1 VGCCKNQNKELRG
14 QNTLSFE
21 PKKEGEKGFDLVA
34 TTFTIEAG
42 RKALSKMIIL
52 DDLPFMV
59 VENYGFRRF
68 VKVLQPK
75 FKIIS
80 SRKTIAKEVVN
91 IYNI

>member
-1 VGCCKNQNKELRG
+1 
-14 QNTLSFE
+14 
-21 PKKEGEKGFDLVA
+21 
-34 TTFTIEAG
+34 
-42 RKALSKMIIL
+42 MIIL

-75 FKIIS
+75 FKIIL

-91 IYNI
+91 IYNICEREVKEGLGES